1 MYGNFGFRKQRGF
14 QLSGHDNKY
23 RGHNIGDEDMGYR
36 RQHKYIDQ
44 HLDKH
49 LRQPDSKL
57 LTAMRKFSL
66 KRMCQRRGS
75 GFTLVELMIVVAIVA
90 ILAAIALPNYSD
102 YVRTSR
108 RSDAVTALSTTAVA
122 FEKYRVNNS
131 GYPTSLTA
139 AGVSDTSPDGY
150 YTITINGTPTG
161 TAYTIVATPTTKG
174 GQNNDTACSS
184 ISLNQAGTFSPAA
197 CAKR

>member
-1 MYGNFGFRKQRGF
+1 MYGIFSFWEQRYF
-14 QLSGHDNKY
+14 QLPCLDNKY
-23 RGHNIGDEDMGYR
+23 RGHNSGDENMGYR
-36 RQHKYIDQ
+36 QKHKYIDQ
-44 HLDKH
+44 HVDKH
-49 LRQPDSKL
+49 LRQPDGKL

-66 KRMCQRRGS
+66 KRIRQRRGF
-75 GFTLVELMIVVAIVA
+75 GFTLVELMIVVAILA

-108 RSDAVTALSTTAVA
+108 RSDAVTALSTAAVA
-122 FEKYRVNNS
+122 FEKYRVNNT
-131 GYPTSLTA
+131 GYPTGLSA
-139 AGVSDTSPDGY
+139 AGVSGTSPDGY
-150 YTITINGTPTG
+150 YTISINGTPTS

-184 ISLNQAGTFSPAA
+184 ISLNQAGTFSPAT